1 VLPGRHTISS
11 RVRAHPGRIRDV
23 FLALR
28 GILIFAGFIHSP
40 FPLILLA
47 VGGLAGTAAVIG
59 FSTKDNRLREIF
71 GITPLNRGILL
82 YIPIAAVVGALMA
95 VITRN
100 RFELT
105 LIPAGFTGIALVA
118 PLVGAAEELVFRG
131 YIQGRLH
138 PLGKLTSI
146 VCASA
151 AHTCYKLLV
160 ILSLSMPLQFDFFFL
175 IFWTFIGGLLFGTL
189 RELSGNTIPP
199 LIAHAV
205 FDIVLYGTLTTAP
218 VWVWS

>member
-1 VLPGRHTISS
+1 VLPGRHKISS

-23 FLALR
+23 FLALL
-28 GILIFAGFIHSP
+28 GILIFAAFIHSS
-40 FPLILLA
+40 FPLILIA

-59 FSTKDNRLREIF
+59 FSTKDTGLREAF
-71 GITPLNRGILL
+71 GIMPLNRRVLI
-82 YIPIAAVVGALMA
+82 YMPVAAALGMLMA
-95 VITRN
+95 ILTRN
-100 RFELT
+100 RFELS

-118 PLVGAAEELVFRG
+118 PLVGTAEELLFRG
-131 YIQGRLH
+131 YIQSRLH
-138 PLGKLTSI
+138 PLGKLCSI

-160 ILSLSMPLQFDFFFL
+160 ILSLGIPLQFDFFFL

-199 LIAHAV
+199 VIAHAV